1 MGRIEISRATE
12 RTLPDIAR
20 VHAESWRAS
29 HKPFCSPAFVAAHT
43 AERQERFF
51 RAEEAA
57 GKAVYL
63 LTDDGVPAGVVTVHE
78 NRIENLYV
86 APGLQGRGYGTRLL
100 HFAMDACSG
109 TPELTVLTN
118 NARAIRMY
126 EKNGFAFTGKRMDY
140 PATGVSEAEMRWQG
154 DACPARER

>member
-12 RTLPDIAR
+12 RTLPIVAR

-29 HKPFCSPAFVAAHT
+29 HRSFCTPTFVAAHT

-51 RAEEAA
+51 RAETAA

-63 LTDDGVPAGVVTVHE
+63 LTDDGEPAGVVTVHE
-78 NRIENLYV
+78 SLIENLYV
-86 APGLQGRGYGTRLL
+86 APDRQGCGYGTRLL
-100 HFAMDACSG
+100 RFAMAACSG
-109 TPELTVLTN
+109 TPVLTVLTN
-118 NARAIRMY
+118 NLRAIRLY

-140 PATGVSEAEMRWQG
+140 PASGVSEAEMRWQG
-154 DACPARER
+154 DARPERAN